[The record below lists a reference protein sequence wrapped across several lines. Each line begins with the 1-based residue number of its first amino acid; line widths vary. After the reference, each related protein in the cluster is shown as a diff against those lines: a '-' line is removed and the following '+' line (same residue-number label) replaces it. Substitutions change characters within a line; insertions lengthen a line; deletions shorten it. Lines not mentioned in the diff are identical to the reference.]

1 MKSKITKFLLAT
13 LVALPVFGNEHDYSD
28 TEYTQ
33 SASHRD
39 LSGAN
44 FEGARILNVS
54 FGAVNLSNANLRNA
68 DFSGV
73 NLGYANLTDA
83 NLRGTDLREIKHNSH
98 TKWTGA
104 IYSVPHEVAG
114 GI

>member
-1 MKSKITKFLLAT
+1 M
-13 LVALPVFGNEHDYSD
+13 DYSGQ
-28 TEYTQ
+28 EFKLK
-33 SASHRD
+33 ASHRD

-73 NLGYANLTDA
+73 NLHYAKLT
-83 NLRGTDLREIKHNSH
+83 N
-98 TKWTGA
+98 
-104 IYSVPHEVAG
+104 
-114 GI
+114 